1 MLSLVMAELEKEG
14 QTGIRE
20 RLIDETLRYPRRH
33 PRAFYWYAKQIDE
46 QDPLP
51 ERANYGL
58 VFQILEAIASD
69 EFAAIRP
76 RLKDF
81 FDKGG
86 LIIRIIMAND
96 NEEQARKL
104 VESLDR
110 YGAIEEY
117 RREDVKAAAT
127 LKYSSLREPQAEI
140 IYATSDS
147 LAKKRAEL
155 EHLLKVEI
163 PANKKAIQVAREMGD
178 LSENFEYKSARQRDE
193 YLSARVGKLQTE
205 LSNVHVL
212 DPATVD
218 TAAVRVGTKIALS
231 NGDVR
236 REITILGPW
245 ESAPEHGVYSNQSD
259 VAKALIGHTAGEIVT
274 FMGNDYEI
282 ESIRRW
288 ND

>member
-1 MLSLVMAELEKEG
+1 M
-14 QTGIRE
+14 
-20 RLIDETLRYPRRH
+20 
-33 PRAFYWYAKQIDE
+33 
-46 QDPLP
+46 
-51 ERANYGL
+51 
-58 VFQILEAIASD
+58 
-69 EFAAIRP
+69 
-76 RLKDF
+76 
-81 FDKGG
+81 
-86 LIIRIIMAND
+86 
-96 NEEQARKL
+96 
-104 VESLDR
+104 
-110 YGAIEEY
+110 
-117 RREDVKAAAT
+117 
-127 LKYSSLREPQAEI
+127 
-140 IYATSDS
+140 
-147 LAKKRAEL
+147 
-155 EHLLKVEI
+155 EI

-205 LSNVHVL
+205 LSNVRVI

-218 TAAVRVGTKIALS
+218 TTAVRVGTKIALS

-259 VAKALIGHTAGEIVT
+259 VANALIGHAPGDIVT

>member
-1 MLSLVMAELEKEG
+1 A
-14 QTGIRE
+14 
-20 RLIDETLRYPRRH
+20 LRRKH
-33 PRAFYWYAKQIDE
+33 P
-46 QDPLP
+46 
-51 ERANYGL
+51 
-58 VFQILEAIASD
+58 
-69 EFAAIRP
+69 
-76 RLKDF
+76 
-81 FDKGG
+81 
-86 LIIRIIMAND
+86 
-96 NEEQARKL
+96 
-104 VESLDR
+104 
-110 YGAIEEY
+110 
-117 RREDVKAAAT
+117 
-127 LKYSSLREPQAEI
+127 SLREPPYEPISATAE
-140 IYATSDS
+140 S
-147 LAKKRAEL
+147 LAQKRAKL
-155 EHLLKVEI
+155 ENLLTVEI

-178 LSENFEYKSARQRDE
+178 LKENFEYKSARQRDE